1 MQESSAPVLIAGGG
15 PCGLMLANELGRRG
29 IGALLV
35 DEKPSTAFN
44 PQANAT
50 QARTMEHFRR
60 LGFADEVRSL
70 GLPPEF
76 PTDIAYFTRFA
87 RHELARFAL
96 PSSRDAKTKVAGL
109 TGSWSAAELPHR
121 VSQKLVEA
129 VLRRHAE
136 RLPGVSVQ
144 YGWRLVDFEETGDAV
159 RCEIERVADGHRR
172 RVRCRYLFGADGPRS
187 FVRDRLGF
195 GYVGETGLIRDFMGG
210 RMYALYVRCPDF
222 YRLVPH
228 APAWMNVT
236 FNTERRA
243 FMAAVDGRGE
253 FAFHTQLRPHEEA
266 EMLTESDE
274 RRMFQAAVGAPIG
287 LEILSRGTWTAGHA
301 LVADRFQR
309 CRVLL
314 GGDAVHLFTPA
325 GGLGYNTAVD
335 DAVNVGWKLAAVLK
349 GLADASLLESYETE
363 RRSLAVRNTAFARAF
378 ADSLGLYAPAREI
391 EDDTPEGDEARRAA
405 GDYFAAHARAEFNI
419 PGVTFGGRYDG
430 SPIIV
435 PDGTVPPA
443 DAANTYTPT
452 ACPGGRAPH
461 LWLADGRSFYDT
473 FGFEWTLLRLRR
485 DSPVA
490 EDIAKAAR
498 SLGLDLTVVD
508 MDRDD
513 ARDLYE
519 ADAALIRPDQIVA
532 WRGTAPC
539 DARQVVAR
547 VSGQGGTGFRAQLSP
562 SSCVVNPS
570 SGGQSPQPRWNK

>member
-1 MQESSAPVLIAGGG
+1 MQESNVPVLIVGGG

-29 IGALLV
+29 IRALLV
-35 DEKPSTAFN
+35 DEKSSTAFN

-60 LGFADEVRSL
+60 LGFAEEIRSL

-87 RHELARFAL
+87 RHELARLAL
-96 PSSRDAKTKVAGL
+96 PSSRDAKTKVVGM

-121 VSQKLVEA
+121 VSQKFVEA

-136 RLPGVSVQ
+136 SLPGISVQ
-144 YGWRLVDFEETGDAV
+144 YGWRLIDFEQTMHAV
-159 RCEIERVADGHRR
+159 RCEIERLADGQRR

-187 FVRDRLGF
+187 FVRERLGF
-195 GYVGETGLIRDFMGG
+195 DYVGETGVVRDFMGG
-210 RMYALYVRCPDF
+210 RMYALYVRSPDF
-222 YRLVPH
+222 YKLVPH

-236 FNTERRA
+236 FNPERRA

-266 EMLTESDE
+266 DRLSEADA
-274 RRMFQAAVGAPIG
+274 RCMFQAAVGVPIE
-287 LEILSRGTWTAGHA
+287 LEILSCGTWTAGHA

-309 CRVLL
+309 GRVLL

-325 GGLGYNTAVD
+325 GGLGYNTAID

-349 GLADASLLESYETE
+349 GLADASLLESYEKE
-363 RRSLAVRNTAFARAF
+363 RRPLAVRNTDFARGF
-378 ADSLGLYAPAREI
+378 ADSLGLFAPAREI
-391 EDDTPEGDEARRAA
+391 EDETPEGAEARRAA
-405 GDYFAAHARAEFNI
+405 GAYFAAHARAEFNI
-419 PGVTFGGRYDG
+419 PGVTFGGRYDE

-435 PDGTVPPA
+435 PDGTVPPP
-443 DAANTYTPT
+443 DAAHSYTPT

-461 LWLADGRSFYDT
+461 LWLADGRSLYDA

-490 EDIAKAAR
+490 EDMANAAR
-498 SLGLDLTVVD
+498 SVGLELTIVD
-508 MDRDD
+508 VDHAD

-519 ADAALIRPDQIVA
+519 TDAALIRPDQIVA
-532 WRGTAPC
+532 WRGNGRCNAL
-539 DARQVVAR
+539 QVIAR
-547 VSGQGGTGFRAQLSP
+547 VTGQMAGPCAPGNIRALA
-562 SSCVVNPS
+562 
-570 SGGQSPQPRWNK
+570 